1 MQEMYRITYVSKSEI
16 TGDLHAIKQQVE
28 SILSSAMQ
36 NNPELGITGA
46 LLYSGG
52 YFCQVIEG
60 EEDNIEELYE
70 TIQMDARHSE
80 VTILNYEAVD
90 DRIFTNWAMAF
101 AGIEDE
107 LKFDLEGIKDDP
119 SELQLKEAGNSIL
132 ETLESMVVKKQQEN

>member
-1 MQEMYRITYVSKSEI
+1 MQEMYRITYISKSEI
-16 TGDLHAIKQQVE
+16 NGDLTAIKQQVE
-28 SILSSAMQ
+28 SILSSATQ

>member
-1 MQEMYRITYVSKSEI
+1 MYRITYVSKSEI